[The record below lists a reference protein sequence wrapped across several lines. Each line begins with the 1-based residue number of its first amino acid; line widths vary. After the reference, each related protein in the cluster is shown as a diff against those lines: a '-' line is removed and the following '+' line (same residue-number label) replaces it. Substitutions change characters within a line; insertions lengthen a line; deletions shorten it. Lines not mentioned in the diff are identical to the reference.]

1 MKSTPKRLLATL
13 LCAGL
18 MAAGGAA
25 DAHDGDDRGWSKSE
39 RKAYKHYQR
48 YHRHDHSDRRTVIR
62 ERVVVREVPRY
73 YREREVR
80 EYYYAPPARSYSREP
95 AVVIGVSIPPIVIPF
110 R

>member
-1 MKSTPKRLLATL
+1 MKLTPKALLATL

-25 DAHDGDDRGWSKSE
+25 NAHDDDRGWSKSE
-39 RKAYKHYQR
+39 RREYRHYQR
-48 YHRHDHSDRRTVIR
+48 SHRHDHADRRTVIR
-62 ERVVVREVPRY
+62 ERVVVREAPRY

-80 EYYYAPPARSYSREP
+80 EYYYAPPVRSYSRDP
-95 AVVIGVSIPPIVIPF
+95 AVVIGLSIPPIVIPF